1 MSAVPAARLYFRSGA
16 LSGAFY
22 RNAPLHTLRKHRR
35 IYMENIA
42 LALKTG
48 AKAPTRAE
56 FDRAPHWIII
66 APAGRQQTLPH
77 GELLYQRRSRVQRAA
92 VDTDPLVTELP
103 NKIGSRVAFACIK
116 PDLPQF
122 NLLTL
127 ARKMVA
133 ALVRDK
139 AGTVSALISGF
150 IPAQR
155 ERVAEALYAAALA
168 AAADLPSYKKKR
180 EKPAL
185 ARLHI
190 YGVAD
195 SPRLLRTRAEA
206 EGNALARHLTLL
218 PSNFLTPTEYMKEV
232 RRLARGHGWKLKFYD
247 LKTLRGMGAGA
258 FCAVAQGSPV
268 PDAGIAH
275 LRYEPRGGRANAR
288 AVAIAGKGIC
298 YDTGGVNLKTQMM
311 YGMHGDMQ
319 GSAVALGILHALT
332 QLKVRF
338 PVDCWLALAMNHIGS
353 RAYKPNDV
361 VTAVN
366 GVTIEVVDTDAE
378 GRMVL
383 SDTLALAARGKP
395 RLILDFA
402 TLTGTCKRA
411 LGGYMSGVFTN
422 RDQWVQ
428 RLIETGRQSGERVWP
443 FPMDEDYDQALES
456 EIADIKQCSNEPGAD
471 HINAARFLGRFVN
484 DVPWIHMD
492 LSAGGNK
499 GGLAHIPTTRTGF
512 GVRFTLNLLLDQEIV

>member
-1 MSAVPAARLYFRSGA
+1 
-16 LSGAFY
+16 
-22 RNAPLHTLRKHRR
+22 
-35 IYMENIA
+35 MENIA
-42 LALKTG
+42 LSLKIRD
-48 AKAPTRAE
+48 KAPTRAE
-56 FDRAPHWIII
+56 FDRAAHWIII
-66 APAGRQQTLPH
+66 APAGPEQRLPH
-77 GELLYQRRSRVQRAA
+77 GTLLYQRRSRVQRAA
-92 VDTDPLVTELP
+92 ADSEPLVTELP
-103 NKIGSRVAFACIK
+103 NQIGSRVAFACIK
-116 PDLPQF
+116 PELPQF

-127 ARKMVA
+127 ARKLVA
-133 ALVRDK
+133 ALTKDK
-139 AGTVSALISGF
+139 AATICALISGF
-150 IPAQR
+150 APHQR
-155 ERVAEALYAAALA
+155 ERMAEALYAAALA

-185 ARLHI
+185 ARLHL

-206 EGNALARHLTLL
+206 EGNALARRLTVL
-218 PSNFLTPTEYMKEV
+218 PSNFLTPTEYMQQV

-247 LKTLRGMGAGA
+247 VKTLRRMGAGA
-258 FCAVAQGSPV
+258 FTAVAQGSPV
-268 PDAGIAH
+268 ADAGIAH
-275 LRYEPRGGRANAR
+275 LRYDPRVGRANAR
-288 AVAIAGKGIC
+288 AVALAGKGIC
-298 YDTGGVNLKTQMM
+298 YDTGGVNLKTAQFM

-332 QLKVRF
+332 RLKVRF

-383 SDTLALAARGKP
+383 ADTLALAARNKP

-402 TLTGTCKRA
+402 TLTGACKRA

-422 RDQWVQ
+422 RDLWVH

-443 FPMDEDYDQALES
+443 FPMDEDYDHALES

-471 HINAARFLGRFVN
+471 HINAARFLGRFVD

-499 GGLAHIPTTRTGF
+499 GGLAHIPTHKTGF
-512 GVRFTLNLLLDQEIV
+512 GVRFTLNLLLDQEMV

>member
-1 MSAVPAARLYFRSGA
+1 
-16 LSGAFY
+16 
-22 RNAPLHTLRKHRR
+22 
-35 IYMENIA
+35 MENIA
-42 LALKTG
+42 LSLKTT

-56 FDRAPHWIII
+56 FDRGAHWIII
-66 APAGRQQTLPH
+66 APAGQPQRLPH
-77 GELLYQRRSRVQRAA
+77 ADLLYQRRSRVQRAP
-92 VDTDPLVTELP
+92 VDKEPLVTELP
-103 NKIGSRVAFACIK
+103 NKIGTRVAFACIK
-116 PDLPQF
+116 PELPQF
-122 NLLTL
+122 DLLTL
-127 ARKMVA
+127 ARKLVA
-133 ALVRDK
+133 VMTRDK
-139 AGTVSALISGF
+139 AGTINALVSGF
-150 IPAQR
+150 TPHQR
-155 ERVAEALYAAALA
+155 ERIGEALYAAVLA
-168 AAADLPSYKKKR
+168 AAADLPSFKKKR
-180 EKPAL
+180 EKPASAKL
-185 ARLHI
+185 QM

-206 EGNALARHLTLL
+206 EGNALARHLTVL
-218 PSNFLTPTEYMKEV
+218 PSNFLTPTEYMKHV
-232 RRLARGHGWKLKFYD
+232 RRLARSHGWKLKFYD
-247 LKTLRGMGAGA
+247 LKTLRRMGAGA

-275 LRYEPRGGRANAR
+275 LHYEPRGSRANAR
-288 AVAIAGKGIC
+288 AVALVGKGIC

-332 QLKVRF
+332 RLKVRI

-383 SDTLALAARGKP
+383 SDTLALAARRKP
-395 RLILDFA
+395 RMIIDFA

-422 RDQWVQ
+422 RDLWLH

-471 HINAARFLGRFVN
+471 HINAARLLSRFVD

-499 GGLAHIPTTRTGF
+499 GGLAHIPTNKTGF